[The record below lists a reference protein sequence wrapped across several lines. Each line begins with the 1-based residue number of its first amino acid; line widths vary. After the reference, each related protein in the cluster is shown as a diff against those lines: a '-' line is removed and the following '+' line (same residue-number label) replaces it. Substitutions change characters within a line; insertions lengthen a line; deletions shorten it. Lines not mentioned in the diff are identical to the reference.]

1 MLAEIIVM
9 IKNIKDLKVLS
20 TVPGT
25 HCICS
30 VRATYRDNDQALIK
44 EILSTF
50 LNAYSNP
57 LDKTKSLFLRDPNI
71 YHIIYILAPLSSWTN
86 TD

>member
-44 EILSTF
+44 EILRLLKFNVMDRENLINRYFKDLKLTEVYVCVH
-50 LNAYSNP
+50 A
-57 LDKTKSLFLRDPNI
+57 
-71 YHIIYILAPLSSWTN
+71 
-86 TD
+86 